1 MLKVDQYFKENP
13 YFSNTVLKK
22 EFKYA
27 PAGDADKSKV
37 NEDGISDAQADFSW
51 ERDVK
56 PQVCHPL
63 ASSSIKDVNQSS
75 QATKID
81 WKDPENAF
89 TKKYP
94 RQVSEDEDADDLS
107 GDPGSF
113 FNFFEVESDPLD
125 VSNRLALECSTA
137 MLMIAR

>member
-1 MLKVDQYFKENP
+1 M
-13 YFSNTVLKK
+13 LKK

-37 NEDGISDAQADFSW
+37 DEDGISDAQADFSW

-63 ASSSIKDVNQSS
+63 ASSSINDVNQSS

-94 RQVSEDEDADDLS
+94 RQVSEDEDADD
-107 GDPGSF
+107 
-113 FNFFEVESDPLD
+113 
-125 VSNRLALECSTA
+125 
-137 MLMIAR
+137 MIAINNVDADSNSSDSDSDDSNEE